1 MKDIKKK
8 KDGTLIVDGVLY
20 TPYNVSDLPPSFGFK
35 INEDRATPGYNEW
48 FNYKGVTYIIKK

>member
-20 TPYNVSDLPPSFGFK
+20 TPYNVSDLPMSFGFK
-35 INEDRATPGYNEW
+35 TNETRVTPGYDEW
-48 FNYKGVTYIIKK
+48 FNYKGITYIVKK

>member
-20 TPYNVSDLPPSFGFK
+20 TPHNVNDLPPSFGFK
-35 INEDRATPGYNEW
+35 HNSSHSTPGYSEW